1 MAGRAVSAPWTPAAT
16 PAGEDRRGDVDRVDG
31 ARTQSTD
38 LDAMATT
45 RRQGRAKVG
54 QGPEGLAIHA
64 QQHVAGLDART
75 GVAHQRQRRVLARVK
90 VCDVNVDEAHVGV
103 LESSLGRGHEIAV
116 SGADADDKIGVVCQ
130 TIRASSSSGPKGA
143 Q

>member
-1 MAGRAVSAPWTPAAT
+1 MKTDGVTSTVSMAPP
-16 PAGEDRRGDVDRVDG
+16 
-31 ARTQSTD
+31 QSTD

-75 GVAHQRQRRVLARVK
+75 GGGAVTRQPM
-90 VCDVNVDEAHVGV
+90 
-103 LESSLGRGHEIAV
+103 
-116 SGADADDKIGVVCQ
+116 
-130 TIRASSSSGPKGA
+130 TWRAL
-143 Q
+143 